1 METESLTREK
11 EQISEG
17 HDDYETGLT
26 NLWGEDTLTQL
37 RRYVRDADIED
48 HHIQTIATKIGVR
61 RIYNENCH
69 KVDLV
74 ETFER
79 MLKKWF
85 NENLF
90 DFQPTEAKDE
100 LVKVLSDGR
109 CSNRIVSEIQM
120 CCDSYRQGTSSSS

>member
-1 METESLTREK
+1 METRGK
-11 EQISEG
+11 EDIPEG

-26 NLWGEDTLTQL
+26 NLWGKDTIKQL
-37 RRYVRDADIED
+37 RQYVSVGEIED
-48 HHIQTIATKIGVR
+48 HHIRTMATRMVAR

-85 NENLF
+85 NESLF
-90 DFQPTEAKDE
+90 YFEPSEAKDE
-100 LVKVLSDGR
+100 LVKVLADGR
-109 CSNRIVSEIQM
+109 CSERVVTVIKRLCHKNTV
-120 CCDSYRQGTSSSS
+120 